1 MSPYRLYGRSALWSS
16 RTLAHKLLLQY
27 YHSDLRSCR
36 RLNYCRSDLRS
47 SRNQTPNNSHSHP
60 DFRPSR
66 NKANSARTC
75 SPIAKNC
82 CRSAVQICSLL
93 TNFLL
98 PAPPFG
104 FSQISCTAVPPF
116 GSAVLSQIHTLPFRT
131 CGSLSKSMTYN
142 TASTSSPP
150 TNN

>member
-16 RTLAHKLLLQY
+16 RTLAHKLLLKY
-27 YHSDLRSCR
+27 CHSDLRSCR

-66 NKANSARTC
+66 NKANSVRTC

-93 TNFLL
+93 TNFLHHRSGSRKFL
-98 PAPPFG
+98 APPYRRSDLQSSRRSSHCHFG
-104 FSQISCTAVPPF
+104 P
-116 GSAVLSQIHTLPFRT
+116 AVLFQ
-131 CGSLSKSMTYN
+131 K
-142 TASTSSPP
+142 A
-150 TNN
+150 